1 MRRIS
6 RLLWTAVLLLLALAT
21 PVQAASRF
29 VLPKELTIIEAEAFR
44 GASIDELV
52 IPEGTL
58 RIETG
63 AFADCGIQQVT
74 LPDSLA
80 YIAPDA
86 FGEVGDLRVKA
97 PSGSYGERWAKEKNA
112 ILIKG
117 LGVQTRTQGQ
127 IRSFIAAHPAD
138 TTSAAA
144 FRQQPEG
151 GYYSDAPY
159 APGLLD
165 EKSIADGINM
175 LNQLRYIAGLNA
187 NVVHDASR
195 ETAQGAI
202 SLVNALNGGLSHY
215 PDRPAEL
222 GESQYDALYA
232 LACQAGRTSNLSAGR
247 SNLAKTMLGYVQDD
261 GASNQQRVGHRR
273 WLLNPAMG
281 KTCFGY
287 YYSPDSEWWYYS
299 SMYAFDESGSGR
311 EQPVAWPAQQTPL
324 THFIYPTEHA
334 WSLSFNRDLDAD
346 DIFVT
351 LNRSRD
357 GKTWRFSSEA
367 ADGAFYVNNQN
378 YGQPGCV
385 IFLPDGMDSIK
396 AGDVFRVTVEDR
408 TRREAVQ
415 YTVTFFNP

>member
-1 MRRIS
+1 MRNIS
-6 RLLWTAVLLLLALAT
+6 RFLWIAALLLLALAL
-21 PVQAASRF
+21 PAQAASRF
-29 VLPKELTIIEAEAFR
+29 ELPAGLTIIEEEAFR

-58 RIETG
+58 RIETR
-63 AFADCGIQQVT
+63 AFADCNIRQVT
-74 LPDSLA
+74 LPESLA

-86 FGEVGDLRVKA
+86 FGEVGNLRVKA
-97 PSGSYGERWAKEKNA
+97 SSGSRGERWATENNA

-138 TTSAAA
+138 TASDAA
-144 FRQQPEG
+144 FRKQPEG

-202 SLVNALNGGLSHY
+202 ALVNALNGGLSHY

-222 GESQYDALYA
+222 SDSMYDELYE

-247 SNLAKTMLGYVQDD
+247 SNLAETMLGYVQDN
-261 GASNQQRVGHRR
+261 GASNLKTVGHRR
-273 WLLNPAMG
+273 WILNPSMS

-287 YYSPDSEWWYYS
+287 YYSPGSGWWEYS
-299 SMYAFDESGSGR
+299 SMYAFDETGSGR

-324 THFIYPTEHA
+324 THFINPTKHA
-334 WSLSFNRDLDAD
+334 WSLSFNRRLKTD

-351 LNRSRD
+351 LNRIRD
-357 GKTWRFSSEA
+357 GKTWSFSSEA
-367 ADGAFYVNNQN
+367 ADGAFYVNNQ
-378 YGQPGCV
+378 YFGQPGCV
-385 IFLPDGMDSIK
+385 IFLPDGIGSIM

-408 TRREAVQ
+408 TEREAVQ

>member
-1 MRRIS
+1 MRKYS
-6 RLLWTAVLLLLALAT
+6 RFVRTAALLLLALAL
-21 PVQAASRF
+21 PAQAASRF
-29 VLPKELTIIEAEAFR
+29 ELPSELTIIEAEAFR

-58 RIETG
+58 RIETE
-63 AFADCGIQQVT
+63 AFADCGVQQVT
-74 LPDSLA
+74 LPDSLT

-86 FGEVGDLRVKA
+86 FGEVGNLRVKA
-97 PSGSYGERWAKEKNA
+97 SSGSCGERWAKQNDA

-117 LGVQTRTQGQ
+117 LGVQMRTQGQ

-138 TTSAAA
+138 TTSAAG
-144 FRQQPEG
+144 FRRRPEG
-151 GYYSDAPY
+151 GDYSDAPY

-175 LNQLRYIAGLNA
+175 LNQIRYIAGLNA

-202 SLVNALNGGLSHY
+202 ALVNALNGGLSHY

-222 GESQYDALYA
+222 SDSMYDELYA
-232 LACQAGRTSNLSAGR
+232 LACEGGRR
-247 SNLAKTMLGYVQDD
+247 SNLIAGSWNLADSMLEYMLDLGE
-261 GASNQQRVGHRR
+261 SNLRTVGHRR
-273 WLLNPAMG
+273 WILNPGMG
-281 KTCFGY
+281 ITTFGY
-287 YYSPDSEWWYYS
+287 YCFPDSKWPCYS
-299 SMYAFDESGSGR
+299 SMYAFDRSGSGR

-324 THFIYPTEHA
+324 SHFIWSTKQA
-334 WSLSFNRDLDAD
+334 WSLSFNRSLDEDA
-346 DIFVT
+346 IFVT
-351 LNRSRD
+351 LNRNRD
-357 GKTWRFSSEA
+357 GKTWRFSNEA
-367 ADGAFYVNNQN
+367 ADGAFYVNNQY

-385 IFLPDGMDSIK
+385 IFLPDGIGSIK

-408 TRREAVQ
+408 TKREAIQ